1 MIRTGGLT
9 FREFVMREPLLLATI
24 QEAILEFLRGRTDAV
39 LFGAQAVNAYVDEP
53 RMSQD
58 VDLLSPRAKELAEE
72 IRAYLQERFR
82 VAVRVREIGAGR
94 GFRVY
99 QIQKSGNRHL
109 ADIRSWR
116 TTPLTQTIDQVLV
129 AAPAELIAQKTIAYH
144 QREGKPKAFT
154 DRRDLA
160 MLLLKF
166 PELKRESSAVRE
178 RLIAADVDE
187 TILKSW
193 REIVAEEIKPT
204 EEDDEF

>member
-1 MIRTGGLT
+1 
-9 FREFVMREPLLLATI
+9 MREPLLLATI

-58 VDLLSPRAKELAEE
+58 VDLLSPRAKGLAEE

-82 VAVRVREIGAGR
+82 IAVRVREIGAGR
-94 GFRVY
+94 GFRIY
-99 QIQKSGNRHL
+99 QIQKNGNRHL
-109 ADIRSWR
+109 ADIRPWR
-116 TTPLTQTIDQVLV
+116 TVPLTQTIDQVLV
-129 AAPAELIAQKTIAYH
+129 AAPAELIAQKIIAYH
-144 QREGKPKAFT
+144 QRAGRPKAFT

-178 RLIAADVDE
+178 RLIAASADE
-187 TILKSW
+187 AILEHW
-193 REIVAEEIKPT
+193 REIVAQEIKPP
-204 EEDDEF
+204 EDDDEF